1 MDEKTKSE
9 IEELETLQE
18 IALFGEE
25 EQQQDEAEKAYDELR
40 DKLFCNEE
48 CVTPDGNPEEK
59 ERKME
64 DKILRCDTCGKQ
76 FTYLAAERDFY
87 EGRGI
92 EEPNICIDCRRDEG
106 QDKSEIKGE
115 GESGGN
121 GGFNS

>member
-25 EQQQDEAEKAYDELR
+25 EQQDEAEKAYDDLR
-40 DKLFCNEE
+40 DKLFCNEDCE
-48 CVTPDGNPEEK
+48 TPDGNPKEK
-59 ERKME
+59 EAIME
-64 DKILRCDTCGKQ
+64 DKTLTCETCGEP
-76 FTYLAAERDFY
+76 FTYLAAERGFY

-92 EEPNICIDCRRDEG
+92 EEPKICIACRRDEG
-106 QDKSEIKGE
+106 RDKSDIKGE
-115 GESGGN
+115 GMSGAN

>member
-25 EQQQDEAEKAYDELR
+25 EEQQDEAEKAYDELR
-40 DKLFCNEE
+40 DKMFCNEE
-48 CVTPDGNPEEK
+48 CQPPDGNPTRK
-59 ERKME
+59 LKME
-64 DKILRCDTCGKQ
+64 DKILQCETCGEQ

-92 EEPNICIDCRRDEG
+92 EEPNVCIDCRRDEG

-115 GESGGN
+115 GESGAN